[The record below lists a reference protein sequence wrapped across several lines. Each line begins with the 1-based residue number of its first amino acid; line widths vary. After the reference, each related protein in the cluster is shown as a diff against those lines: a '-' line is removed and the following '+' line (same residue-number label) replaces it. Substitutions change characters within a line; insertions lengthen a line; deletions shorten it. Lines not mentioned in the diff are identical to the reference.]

1 MRPSISRSG
10 LRRPATAILAIYVL
24 AGLGAD
30 AFAQRSTNVA
40 KLNELSQEFRRA
52 TQSKL
57 TPRYYELLNST
68 DPAQQV
74 LNNDP
79 NIKLMYMRENGMPA
93 YYTVDN
99 LNAALTVRTY
109 DVWPAGVGNGFYNLT
124 GATTAPGELAIWD
137 AGSVRATHVEFGGRV
152 TVVDA
157 VASHPH
163 STHVAGTLVAGGVN
177 VSARGMSYAA
187 PLRSYEWTNDTAEM
201 AAAAAAGLQVSNHSY
216 GYIAGWLLNGATY
229 YWYGDLA
236 VSSSEDYG
244 FGYYDAT
251 TADYDNVAYNAPYYL
266 ICVAA
271 GNERDDVGPVSGSHQ
286 HWDNGLGSWVTATDA
301 HPPDGQSGGF
311 DTISYF
317 SNAKNILCV
326 GACND
331 IGAGYTQPSDVVLTS
346 FTSWGPTDDGRI
358 KPDIVANGVG
368 LLSCNNTANNAYTTM
383 SGTSMATPN
392 AAGSINLVAQDYE
405 TVKGTSPW
413 SSTLKALVINGADEA
428 GPADGPD
435 YMNGWGLLN
444 IHRMVDI
451 VHGAPG
457 ADLGVLEAVL
467 NPGGDTDTYYF
478 EITSPQDARVTIAWT
493 DPAGAVGPTAVDNST
508 PKLVND
514 LDLRVLHVPTST
526 TTLPWRLNLALPANN
541 ATRGDNTVDNVEQV
555 DIDTAPAGLYWVTV
569 GHKGALQPAGSQSYS
584 LVYRGMH
591 EVFSTPVGGSTPTF
605 ALSTPYPSPVS
616 GTATVAF
623 TMGQTGRVSIAVY
636 DVAGRRVA
644 TLLDS
649 SSYAAGPSTVQFDAH
664 DVPSGVYFVK
674 MQTASQSLTKKITVV
689 K

>member
-1 MRPSISRSG
+1 MRPSISRNG
-10 LRRPATAILAIYVL
+10 LRRLAYALVTL
-24 AGLGAD
+24 FAFAALGAD
-30 AFAQRSTNVA
+30 AYAQRSTNVA
-40 KLNELSQEFRRA
+40 RLNELSQEYRREWQA
-52 TQSKL
+52 KQ

-68 DPAQQV
+68 DPAQQA
-74 LNNDP
+74 LNSNP
-79 NIKLMYMRENGMPA
+79 NIKLMYMRETGVPA

-109 DVWPAGVGNGFYNLT
+109 DVWPAGVGNGFYSLS
-124 GATTAPGELAIWD
+124 GATTVAGELAEWD
-137 AGSVRATHVEFGGRV
+137 GGLVRTAHQEFGGRV
-152 TVVDA
+152 
-157 VASHPH
+157 VAMDGGSPLAH
-163 STHVAGTLVAGGVN
+163 STHVAGTLVAAGIN
-177 VSARGMSYAA
+177 VSSRGMSYAA
-187 PLRSYEWTNDTAEM
+187 PLRTYEWTNDTTEM
-201 AAAAAAGLQVSNHSY
+201 AAAAAAGLQISNHSY
-216 GYIAGWLLNGATY
+216 GFITGWFLNGATY

-236 VSSSEDYG
+236 VSPTEDYG
-244 FGYYDAT
+244 FGYYDGSAS
-251 TADYDNVAYNAPYYL
+251 DYDNIAYNAPYYL

-271 GNERDDVGPVSGSHQ
+271 GNERDDVGPVTGSHM
-286 HWDNGLGSWVTATDA
+286 HWDNGLGMWVSATDG

-331 IGAGYTQPSDVVLTS
+331 IGAGYTQPSDVVLTV
-346 FTSWGPTDDGRI
+346 FTSWGPCDDGRI
-358 KPDIVANGVG
+358 KPDIVANGLG

-413 SSTLKALVINGADEA
+413 SSTLKALVVNAADEA

-451 VHGAPG
+451 VHAAPG
-457 ADLGVLEAVL
+457 ADLGVLEAGI
-467 NPGGDTDTYYF
+467 NTGETDTYYF
-478 EITSPQDARVTIAWT
+478 EITSPQNARVTIAWT
-493 DPAGAVGPTAVDNST
+493 DPAGGAHVIALDNPTPA
-508 PKLVND
+508 LVND
-514 LDLRVLHVPTST
+514 LDLRVTHVPTTT
-526 TTLPWRLNLALPANN
+526 TTLPWMLNVAVPANN
-541 ATRGDNTVDNVEQV
+541 ATHGDNTVDNVEQV
-555 DIDTAPAGLYWVTV
+555 DIAAAPAGLYRVTV
-569 GHKGALQPAGSQSYS
+569 GHKGALTFGSQNYS

-591 EVFSTPVGGSTPTF
+591 EVFSTPVAGSTPTF
-605 ALSTPYPSPVS
+605 ALSTPYPSPVA
-616 GTATVAF
+616 GTATVDF
-623 TMGQTGRVSIAVY
+623 TMGQPGRVSIAVY

-649 SSYAAGPSTVQFDAH
+649 SAYGAGPSSVQFNAH
-664 DVPSGVYFVK
+664 DIPSGVYFVK
-674 MQTASQSLTKKITVV
+674 MQTASQTLTKKITVV

>member
-1 MRPSISRSG
+1 MRLSISRSG
-10 LRRPATAILAIYVL
+10 LRRPATAILAICVL

-68 DPAQQV
+68 DPVQQA

-79 NIKLMYMRENGMPA
+79 NIKLMYIRDTGAPA

-124 GATTAPGELAIWD
+124 GATTAPGELALWD
-137 AGSVRATHVEFGGRV
+137 GGLVRVAHQEFGGRV
-152 TVVDA
+152 
-157 VASHPH
+157 VAMDGGSLLAH

-177 VSARGMSYAA
+177 VSSRGMSYAA

-201 AAAAAAGLQVSNHSY
+201 ATAAAAGLQISNHSY
-216 GYIAGWLLNGATY
+216 GYITGWYFNGSTY
-229 YWYGDLA
+229 YWYGDPN
-236 VSSSEDYG
+236 VSTTQDYG
-244 FGYYDAT
+244 FGYYDGSAI
-251 TADYDNVAYNAPYYL
+251 DYDNIAYNAPYYL

-271 GNERDDVGPVSGSHQ
+271 GNERDDVGPVTGSHY
-286 HWDNGLGSWVTATDA
+286 HFDTSYNLVLATDS
-301 HPPDGQSGGF
+301 HPPDGQDGGY
-311 DTISYF
+311 DTICYF

-331 IGAGYTQPSDVVLTS
+331 IAVGYTQPSDVVLTS

-358 KPDIVANGVG
+358 KPDIVANGVS
-368 LLSCNNTANNAYTTM
+368 LLSCNSTANNAYINM

-413 SSTLKALVINGADEA
+413 SSTLKALVVNGADEA

-451 VHGAPG
+451 VHAAPG
-457 ADLGVLEAVL
+457 TDAGVIEAGL
-467 NPGGDTDTYYF
+467 NTGETDTYF
-478 EITSPQDARVTIAWT
+478 FQISSPQNARVTIAWT
-493 DPAGAVGPTAVDNST
+493 DPPGGAGPIAVDNST
-508 PKLVND
+508 PVLVND
-514 LDLRVLHVPTST
+514 LDLRVVHVPTLT
-526 TTLPWRLNLALPANN
+526 TTLPWHLSLAAPANN
-541 ATRGDNTVDNVEQV
+541 ATRADNTLDNVEQV
-555 DIDTAPAGLYWVTV
+555 DISSAPAGLYRVTV
-569 GHKGALQPAGSQSYS
+569 GHKGSLSPSDSQNYS

-591 EVFSTPVGGSTPTF
+591 EVTATPVAGSTPTF
-605 ALSTPYPSPVS
+605 ALSTPYPSPVA

-649 SSYAAGPSTVQFDAH
+649 SSYAAGPSSVQFDAH